1 MTTTSETL
9 SLTAGQSTYTL
20 SFAYLK
26 ESDLK
31 VTIGGVTK
39 ALTTDYTLSGSS
51 ITFVGAITGSETIV
65 VTRETDTDTAAVSW
79 ASATSL
85 DPTDLDTMNLQ
96 SLYSVQ
102 ELKNIVNASESSSLQ
117 SQITTNTDNITTVT
131 STAATAASNAS
142 TASSVAS
149 TANTTAL
156 AADTKADAASAAAG
170 VASSA
175 ATVANNLAVLAQN
188 KADAN
193 ESDIT
198 TINNTLTSHNTRVT
212 TLENAGSSSSLQGLS
227 DTNISTP
234 TNNHVLTYDSASS
247 KWTSQA
253 AQGASSSFT
262 GTIDSWRFG
271 RLNGDPE
278 VSTLTA
284 SSFSGIYCQLT
295 NDFMTHR
302 NSAILLN
309 NVELPNSWHSY
320 NNNLNTTLTFSNTGT
335 YKIWTDLI
343 YEDVPL
349 DTAEIALGNPGYT
362 FMNIEWYF
370 EQGSSSTRVNKI
382 AVGNRHHTE
391 ISSSDDFGQFVD
403 VGKATST
410 SSEVNIVTVSA
421 TTDKLSLWLADGF
434 VNQSADLGLTPAYDF
449 SFVAQINIE
458 KIA

>member
-131 STAATAASNAS
+131 STAATAASDAS

-175 ATVANNLAVLAQN
+175 ATVADNKAVLAQN
-188 KADAN
+188 TADAN

-198 TINNTLTSHNTRVT
+198 TINTTLTSHNTRVT

-234 TNNHVLTYDSASS
+234 TNNQVLTYDSASS

-271 RLNGDPE
+271 RLNGDPDL
-278 VSTLTA
+278 STLTA
-284 SSFSGIYCQLT
+284 SSFSGTTHFQLT
-295 NDFMTHR
+295 NDYMTHQA
-302 NSAILLN
+302 STISLN
-309 NVELPNSWHSY
+309 NVELPNLWQSS

-349 DTAEIALGNPGYT
+349 NTAEIALGNSGNT
-362 FMNIEWYF
+362 FMIVEWYF
-370 EQGSSSTRVNKI
+370 EQGSSSTSVNKI
-382 AVGNRHHTE
+382 SVGNRHHTE
-391 ISSSDDFGQFVD
+391 LSSSGEFGQFVD
-403 VGKATST
+403 VGRGTST

-421 TTDKLSLWLADGF
+421 TTDKLSLWLANNF
-434 VNQSADLGLTPAYDF
+434 VTGKGDMTPAYDF